1 MYLVGTVVELLVYS
15 YVGSLLLLASDQS
28 TQQGGK
34 EHFLHS
40 INSFFIN
47 TYDNNLLRN
56 IC

>member
-28 TQQGGK
+28 AQQGGK
-34 EHFLHS
+34 EQFLHS